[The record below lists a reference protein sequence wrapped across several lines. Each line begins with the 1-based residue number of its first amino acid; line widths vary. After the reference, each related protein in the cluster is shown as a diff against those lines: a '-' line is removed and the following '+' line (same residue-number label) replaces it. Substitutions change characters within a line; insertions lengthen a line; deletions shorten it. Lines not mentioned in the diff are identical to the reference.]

1 MKSNRLYIY
10 GVIFVLVGFLACV
23 GQSPHEDIVC
33 NRTLK
38 EDQLGELT
46 SVHQQSPHILCV
58 AVYDGDTIELATG
71 EEVRLIGIDAPELS
85 EPGGDIARNFLGCL
99 VLYKQVTLVKGDENT
114 DSYGRLLRYVYVDG
128 ICINEEMI
136 RTGYAEARYI
146 PEENRESY
154 IELEIAAE
162 TSRLA
167 LWKCTVFQP
176 RLVNW
181 DSDIPVI
188 SWRDAGKYYNQ
199 YVIVKGTIVDT
210 YNSGDVCFLHFHTEW
225 QSHFSVVIFACDI
238 PGFPVTPD
246 VYYQGKTVY
255 IIGVMQEYKG
265 SPEIIVKTPD
275 QIRIWGN
282 SAHSW

>member
-23 GQSPHEDIVC
+23 GQPSSEDVVC
-33 NRTLK
+33 SRMVQD
-38 EDQLGELT
+38 DQIAEYAGIQE
-46 SVHQQSPHILCV
+46 QSEAYCV
-58 AVYDGDTIELATG
+58 AVYDGDTITLSTG
-71 EEVRLIGIDAPELS
+71 EQVRLIGIDAPELS
-85 EPGGDIARNFLGCL
+85 EPGGDISRDYLACL
-99 VLYKQVTLVKGDENT
+99 VLYKEITLVKGDENT
-114 DSYGRLLRYVYVDG
+114 DSYERLLRYVYVNG
-128 ICINEEMI
+128 VCINEEMI

-146 PEENRESY
+146 PEENRELY
-154 IELEIAAE
+154 IELEIEAE

-176 RLVNW
+176 RLVDW

-188 SWRDAGKYYNQ
+188 SWRNAGKYYNQ

-225 QSHFSVVIFACDI
+225 KTHFSVVIFACDI

-255 IIGVMQEYKG
+255 IIGVIQEYKG

-275 QIRIWGN
+275 QIRVLGE
-282 SAHSW
+282 

>member
-1 MKSNRLYIY
+1 MKSNNLYIY
-10 GVIFVLVGFLACV
+10 GVILVLVGFLACV
-23 GQSPHEDIVC
+23 GQPPHEDVVC
-33 NRTLK
+33 NRIVT
-38 EDQLGELT
+38 EDQLSEYAGIQE
-46 SVHQQSPHILCV
+46 QSESILCV
-58 AVYDGDTIELATG
+58 AVYDGDTITVATN

-85 EPGGDIARNFLGCL
+85 EPGGDIARNYLACL
-99 VLYKQVTLVKGDENT
+99 VLYKQVTLVKGDENR
-114 DSYGRLLRYVYVDG
+114 DSYERLLRYVYVNG
-128 ICINEEMI
+128 VCINEEMI

-154 IELEIAAE
+154 IALEIAAE
-162 TSRLA
+162 ANRLA

-188 SWRDAGKYYNQ
+188 DWRDAGKYLNQ

-210 YNSGDVCFLHFHTEW
+210 YNSGGVCFLHFHSEW

-238 PGFPVTPD
+238 LGFPESPD
-246 VYYQGKTVY
+246 MYYQGKTVY
-255 IIGVMQEYKG
+255 IIGIIQEYKD

-275 QIRIWGN
+275 QIRILGE
-282 SAHSW
+282 